1 MIDSLCQQTNM
12 LKNRFK
18 PRSLVWVNY
27 SKETYMKSIITLF
40 TAFFLMFAMVS
51 EADAKRFGGGGF
63 GKSFKTSPFASKKAA
78 PAKKDQ
84 QQNQAGQK
92 KGGMMGG
99 LMGGLL
105 AGGLFAALLGSG
117 AFEDIQIMDIII
129 MALLAFLA
137 FKLFKGFMGARHQ
150 AQPRMAAEGNSTQRH
165 NFEMPRDAG
174 AAGTSSLQD
183 VPATQA
189 TGFNQDEVPFN
200 LPADFDQ
207 QAFIEGSLSHY
218 RTVQE
223 SWNKGELEVIEE
235 YVSPELFTALS
246 QQRNKLMVPPQ
257 TEILDLT
264 AEIVRADQAGDSAEI
279 SILFRGVCKDELEK
293 SQDGIFDIWH
303 LQRDL
308 STENADW
315 VIVGIEAE

>member
-1 MIDSLCQQTNM
+1 
-12 LKNRFK
+12 
-18 PRSLVWVNY
+18 
-27 SKETYMKSIITLF
+27 MKSIITAF

-63 GKSFKTSPFASKKAA
+63 GKSVKTSPFASKKAA
-78 PAKKDQ
+78 PAKGAQ
-84 QQNQAGQK
+84 QKQAGQK

-117 AFEDIQIMDIII
+117 AFEDLQIMDMII
-129 MALLAFLA
+129 MAALAFLA
-137 FKLFKGFMGARHQ
+137 FKLFKGFMSGGARSRQ
-150 AQPRMAAEGNSTQRH
+150 QPSAAGLGSNQNQRH
-165 NFEMPRDAG
+165 SFEMPHDAASAG
-174 AAGTSSLQD
+174 ASAQAL
-183 VPATQA
+183 PETQA
-189 TGFNQDEVPFN
+189 TGFNQDEIPFN
-200 LPADFDQ
+200 LPEGFDQ
-207 QAFIEGSLSHY
+207 QGFIEGSLNHY

-223 SWNKGELEVIEE
+223 SWNKGELETIEE
-235 YVSPELFTALS
+235 YVSPELFSALS

-257 TEILDLT
+257 TEIIDLT

>member
-1 MIDSLCQQTNM
+1 
-12 LKNRFK
+12 
-18 PRSLVWVNY
+18 
-27 SKETYMKSIITLF
+27 MKSIITVF

-63 GKSFKTSPFASKKAA
+63 GKSYKTSPFASKKAT
-78 PAKKDQ
+78 PTKKDQ
-84 QQNQAGQK
+84 QQNQAGQR

-117 AFEDIQIMDIII
+117 AFENIQIMDMIIL
-129 MALLAFLA
+129 ALLVFVAL
-137 FKLFKGFMGARHQ
+137 KLFKGFMGAKQSQHRAAAPGNAQGHQ
-150 AQPRMAAEGNSTQRH
+150 
-165 NFEMPRDAG
+165 FEMPQDAHSPFG
-174 AAGTSSLQD
+174 NNKFQE

-189 TGFNQDEVPFN
+189 TGFHQDEIPFN
-200 LPADFDQ
+200 LPAGFDQ
-207 QAFIEGSLSHY
+207 QAFIEGALSHY

-223 SWNKGELEVIEE
+223 SWNNGELNVIEE
-235 YVSPELFTALS
+235 YVSPELFAALS
-246 QQRNKLMVPPQ
+246 EQRNKLMIPPQ
-257 TEILDLT
+257 TEILDLN

-279 SILFRGVCKDELEK
+279 SILFRGICKDELEK

>member
-1 MIDSLCQQTNM
+1 
-12 LKNRFK
+12 
-18 PRSLVWVNY
+18 
-27 SKETYMKSIITLF
+27 MKSILTLF
-40 TAFFLMFAMVS
+40 TAFFMMFAMVS

-63 GKSFKTSPFASKKAA
+63 GKTFKTSPFASKKAA

-84 QQNQAGQK
+84 QQTPAGQR

-117 AFEDIQIMDIII
+117 AFENIQMMDIII
-129 MALLAFLA
+129 LALLAFFA
-137 FKLFKGFMGARHQ
+137 FKLFKGFMGTKQTHQ
-150 AQPRMAAEGNSTQRH
+150 RMAGSSNHSMPGMDTNRH
-165 NFEMPRDAG
+165 NFEMPRDAEFND
-174 AAGTSSLQD
+174 ARIQAQA
-183 VPATQA
+183 PETQA
-189 TGFNQDEVPFN
+189 TGFNQDEIPFN
-200 LPADFDQ
+200 LPESFDQ
-207 QAFIEGSLSHY
+207 QAFIDGALNHY
-218 RTVQE
+218 RTLQE
-223 SWNKGELEVIEE
+223 SWNNGDLKIIEE
-235 YVSPELFTALS
+235 YVSPELFSALS
-246 QQRNKLMVPPQ
+246 QQRNKLKIPPQ
-257 TEILDLT
+257 TEIVDLS

-279 SILFRGVCKDELEK
+279 SLLFRGICKDELEK

>member
-1 MIDSLCQQTNM
+1 
-12 LKNRFK
+12 
-18 PRSLVWVNY
+18 
-27 SKETYMKSIITLF
+27 MKSKLTLITTVF
-40 TAFFLMFAMVS
+40 TAFFLMFAVVS

-84 QQNQAGQK
+84 QQQQAGQK
-92 KGGMMGG
+92 KSGMMGG

-117 AFEDIQIMDIII
+117 AFEDLQVMDMII
-129 MALLAFLA
+129 MALLAFVA
-137 FKLFKGFMGARHQ
+137 FKLFKGFMSSRQQ
-150 AQPRMAAEGNSTQRH
+150 AQPRMAADGNSPQRH
-165 NFEMPRDAG
+165 NFEMPRDANNDQSR
-174 AAGTSSLQD
+174 SSQEI
-183 VPATQA
+183 PTAEE
-189 TGFNQDEVPFN
+189 TGFNQDEIPFN
-200 LPADFDQ
+200 LPEGFDQ
-207 QAFIEGSLSHY
+207 QGFIEGSLNHY

-223 SWNKGELEVIEE
+223 SWNKGELETIKE
-235 YVSPELFTALS
+235 YVSPELFAALS
-246 QQRNKLMVPPQ
+246 QQRSKLMMPPQ
-257 TEILDLT
+257 TEIVDLN

>member
-1 MIDSLCQQTNM
+1 
-12 LKNRFK
+12 
-18 PRSLVWVNY
+18 
-27 SKETYMKSIITLF
+27 MKSIITVF
-40 TAFFLMFAMVS
+40 TTFFLMFAMVS

-63 GKSFKTSPFASKKAA
+63 GKSYKTSPFASKKAT

-84 QQNQAGQK
+84 QQAGQK
-92 KGGMMGG
+92 KSGMMGG

-117 AFEDIQIMDIII
+117 AFEDIQIMDMVI
-129 MALLAFLA
+129 MAALAFLA
-137 FKLFKGFMGARHQ
+137 FKLFKGFMSGGARSRQQPSVAGLGSNQTHQ
-150 AQPRMAAEGNSTQRH
+150 RQS
-165 NFEMPRDAG
+165 FEMPRDAG
-174 AAGTSSLQD
+174 NETQSAQAATSSE
-183 VPATQA
+183 TES
-189 TGFNQDEVPFN
+189 FNQDDIPFN
-200 LPADFDQ
+200 LPEGFDQ
-207 QAFIEGSLSHY
+207 QGFIEGALSHY

-223 SWNKGELEVIEE
+223 SWNKGELETIEE
-235 YVSPELFTALS
+235 YVSPELYAALS
-246 QQRNKLMVPPQ
+246 QQRNKLMIPPQ
-257 TEILDLT
+257 TEVIDLN

-308 STENADW
+308 NTENADW

>member
-1 MIDSLCQQTNM
+1 
-12 LKNRFK
+12 
-18 PRSLVWVNY
+18 
-27 SKETYMKSIITLF
+27 MKSIITVF

-63 GKSFKTSPFASKKAA
+63 GKSYKTSPFASKKAT

-84 QQNQAGQK
+84 QQAGQK
-92 KGGMMGG
+92 KSGMMGG

-117 AFEDIQIMDIII
+117 AFEDIQIMDMVI
-129 MALLAFLA
+129 MAALAFLA
-137 FKLFKGFMGARHQ
+137 FKLFKGFMSGGARSRQQPSVAGLGGNQTHQ
-150 AQPRMAAEGNSTQRH
+150 RQS
-165 NFEMPRDAG
+165 FEMPRDAG
-174 AAGTSSLQD
+174 NETQSAQAATSSE
-183 VPATQA
+183 TEE
-189 TGFNQDEVPFN
+189 FNQDDIPFN
-200 LPADFDQ
+200 LPEGFDQ
-207 QAFIEGSLSHY
+207 QGFIEGALSHY

-223 SWNKGELEVIEE
+223 SWNKGELETIEE
-235 YVSPELFTALS
+235 YVSPELYAALS
-246 QQRNKLMVPPQ
+246 QQRNKLMIPPQ
-257 TEILDLT
+257 TEVIDLN

-308 STENADW
+308 NTENADW

>member
-1 MIDSLCQQTNM
+1 
-12 LKNRFK
+12 
-18 PRSLVWVNY
+18 
-27 SKETYMKSIITLF
+27 MKSKLTLITTVF
-40 TAFFLMFAMVS
+40 TAFFLMFAVVS

-84 QQNQAGQK
+84 QQQQAGQK
-92 KGGMMGG
+92 KSGMMGG

-117 AFEDIQIMDIII
+117 AFEDLQVMDMII
-129 MALLAFLA
+129 MALLAFVA
-137 FKLFKGFMGARHQ
+137 FKLFKGFMSSRQQ
-150 AQPRMAAEGNSTQRH
+150 AQPRMAADGNSPQRH
-165 NFEMPRDAG
+165 NFEMPRDV
-174 AAGTSSLQD
+174 TSDQSRSSQEI
-183 VPATQA
+183 PTAEE
-189 TGFNQDEVPFN
+189 TGFNQDEIPFN
-200 LPADFDQ
+200 LPEGFDQ
-207 QAFIEGSLSHY
+207 QGFIEGSLNHY

-223 SWNKGELEVIEE
+223 SWNKGELETIKE
-235 YVSPELFTALS
+235 YVSPELFAALS
-246 QQRNKLMVPPQ
+246 QQRSKLMVPPQ
-257 TEILDLT
+257 TEIVDLN

>member
-1 MIDSLCQQTNM
+1 
-12 LKNRFK
+12 
-18 PRSLVWVNY
+18 
-27 SKETYMKSIITLF
+27 MKSTITFIATAF

-63 GKSFKTSPFASKKAA
+63 GKTFKTSPFASKKAT
-78 PAKKDQ
+78 PAKNSQ
-84 QQNQAGQK
+84 QKQAGQK

-117 AFEDIQIMDIII
+117 AFEDLQVMDMII
-129 MALLAFLA
+129 MAALAFFA
-137 FKLFKGFMGARHQ
+137 FKLFKGFMGARPRQQ
-150 AQPRMAAEGNSTQRH
+150 ASMAGFSGNQGSNQQQRQS
-165 NFEMPRDAG
+165 FEMPRDAG
-174 AAGTSSLQD
+174 TNASSSQE
-183 VPATQA
+183 ASSAQTTA
-189 TGFNQDEVPFN
+189 FNQDEIPFN
-200 LPADFDQ
+200 LPEGFDQ
-207 QAFIEGSLSHY
+207 QGFIEGSLSHY

-223 SWNKGELEVIEE
+223 SWNKGELETIEE
-235 YVSPELFTALS
+235 YVSPELFAALS
-246 QQRNKLMVPPQ
+246 QQRSKLMVPPQ
-257 TEILDLT
+257 TEVTDLS

-279 SILFRGVCKDELEK
+279 SILFRGICKDELEK

>member
-1 MIDSLCQQTNM
+1 
-12 LKNRFK
+12 
-18 PRSLVWVNY
+18 
-27 SKETYMKSIITLF
+27 MKSTISKVATLF

-63 GKSFKTSPFASKKAA
+63 GKTFKTSPFASKKAA
-78 PAKKDQ
+78 PAKNSQ
-84 QQNQAGQK
+84 QKQAGQK

-117 AFEDIQIMDIII
+117 AFEDLQVMDMII
-129 MALLAFLA
+129 MAALAFLA
-137 FKLFKGFMGARHQ
+137 FKLFKGFMGARPKQQ
-150 AQPRMAAEGNSTQRH
+150 ASMAGLSGQGGNQQRQS
-165 NFEMPRDAG
+165 FEMPRDAG
-174 AAGTSSLQD
+174 SN
-183 VPATQA
+183 PAPEAPETQA
-189 TGFNQDEVPFN
+189 TGFNQDDVPFN
-200 LPADFDQ
+200 LPEGFDQ
-207 QAFIEGSLSHY
+207 QGFIEGSLNHY

-223 SWNKGELEVIEE
+223 SWNKGELETIEE
-235 YVSPELFTALS
+235 YVSPELFAALS

-257 TEILDLT
+257 TEILDLN
-264 AEIVRADQAGDSAEI
+264 AEIVRADKAGDSAEI
-279 SILFRGVCKDELEK
+279 SILFRGICKDELEK

>member
-1 MIDSLCQQTNM
+1 
-12 LKNRFK
+12 
-18 PRSLVWVNY
+18 
-27 SKETYMKSIITLF
+27 MKSIITVF
-40 TAFFLMFAMVS
+40 TTFFLMFAMVS

-63 GKSFKTSPFASKKAA
+63 GKSYKTSPFASKKAT

-84 QQNQAGQK
+84 QQAGQK
-92 KGGMMGG
+92 KSGMMGG

-117 AFEDIQIMDIII
+117 AFEDIQIMDMVI
-129 MALLAFLA
+129 MAALAFLA
-137 FKLFKGFMGARHQ
+137 FKLFKGFMSGGARSRQ
-150 AQPRMAAEGNSTQRH
+150 QPSVAGLGSNQTNQRQS
-165 NFEMPRDAG
+165 FEMPRDAG
-174 AAGTSSLQD
+174 NETQSAQAATSSE
-183 VPATQA
+183 TES
-189 TGFNQDEVPFN
+189 FNQDDIPFN
-200 LPADFDQ
+200 LPEGFDQ
-207 QAFIEGSLSHY
+207 QGFIEGALSHY

-223 SWNKGELEVIEE
+223 SWNKGELETIEE
-235 YVSPELFTALS
+235 YVSPELYAALS
-246 QQRNKLMVPPQ
+246 QQRNKLMIPPQ
-257 TEILDLT
+257 TEVIDLN

-308 STENADW
+308 NTENADW

>member
-1 MIDSLCQQTNM
+1 
-12 LKNRFK
+12 
-18 PRSLVWVNY
+18 
-27 SKETYMKSIITLF
+27 MKSIITAF

-63 GKSFKTSPFASKKAA
+63 GKSYKTSPFASKKAA

-84 QQNQAGQK
+84 QQNQAGQNQAGQK

-99 LMGGLL
+99 LMSGLL

-129 MALLAFLA
+129 LALLAFVVV
-137 FKLFKGFMGARHQ
+137 KLFKGFMGSKQ
-150 AQPRMAAEGNSTQRH
+150 QTQPRMASGTNTPNSRS
-165 NFEMPRDAG
+165 FDMPRDTNSAFQS
-174 AAGTSSLQD
+174 GTVNEVQE
-183 VPATQA
+183 TQA

-200 LPADFDQ
+200 LPEGFDQ
-207 QAFIEGSLSHY
+207 RAFIEGALNHY

-223 SWNKGELEVIEE
+223 SWNKGELSVIEE
-235 YVSPELFTALS
+235 YVSPELFAALS
-246 QQRNKLMVPPQ
+246 EQRNKLMVPPQ
-257 TEILDLT
+257 TEITDLS

-279 SILFRGVCKDELEK
+279 SILFRGVCKDDLEK

-308 STENADW
+308 STDNADW

>member
-1 MIDSLCQQTNM
+1 M
-12 LKNRFK
+12 
-18 PRSLVWVNY
+18 
-27 SKETYMKSIITLF
+27 
-40 TAFFLMFAMVS
+40 S

-63 GKSFKTSPFASKKAA
+63 GKSFKTSPFASKKAT

-117 AFEDIQIMDIII
+117 AFEDIQVMDMIII
-129 MALLAFLA
+129 ALLAFLA
-137 FKLFKGFMGARHQ
+137 FKLFKGFISSKQQ
-150 AQPRMAAEGNSTQRH
+150 AQPRMAADGNNAQRH
-165 NFEMPRDAG
+165 SFEMPNNQNFDQ
-174 AAGTSSLQD
+174 THPVQE
-183 VPATQA
+183 VPQTQA
-189 TGFNQDEVPFN
+189 TGFSQDEIPFN
-200 LPADFDQ
+200 LPEGFDQ
-207 QAFIEGSLSHY
+207 QAFIEGSLNHY

-223 SWNKGELEVIEE
+223 SWNKGELEIIKE
-235 YVSPELFTALS
+235 YVSPELFAALS
-246 QQRNKLMVPPQ
+246 QQRSKLMVPPQ
-257 TEILDLT
+257 TEIVDLN

-279 SILFRGVCKDELEK
+279 SILFRGVCKDDLEK

>member
-1 MIDSLCQQTNM
+1 
-12 LKNRFK
+12 
-18 PRSLVWVNY
+18 
-27 SKETYMKSIITLF
+27 MKSTITFIATAF

-63 GKSFKTSPFASKKAA
+63 GKTFKTSPFASKKAT
-78 PAKKDQ
+78 PAKNSQ
-84 QQNQAGQK
+84 QKQAGQK

-117 AFEDIQIMDIII
+117 AFEDLQIMDMII
-129 MALLAFLA
+129 MAALAFLA
-137 FKLFKGFMGARHQ
+137 FKLFKGFMGARPRQQ
-150 AQPRMAAEGNSTQRH
+150 ASMAGLSANQGNSQQQRQS
-165 NFEMPRDAG
+165 FEMPRDAG
-174 AAGTSSLQD
+174 SSAQE
-183 VPATQA
+183 VPETQA
-189 TGFNQDEVPFN
+189 TGFNQDEIPFN
-200 LPADFDQ
+200 LPEGFDQ
-207 QAFIEGSLSHY
+207 QGFIEGSLSHY

-223 SWNKGELEVIEE
+223 SWNKGELETIEE
-235 YVSPELFTALS
+235 YVSPELFAALS

-257 TEILDLT
+257 TEVTELS

-279 SILFRGVCKDELEK
+279 SILFRGICKDELEK

>member
-1 MIDSLCQQTNM
+1 
-12 LKNRFK
+12 
-18 PRSLVWVNY
+18 
-27 SKETYMKSIITLF
+27 MKSKLTLITTVF
-40 TAFFLMFAMVS
+40 TAFFLMFAVVS

-84 QQNQAGQK
+84 QQQQAGQK
-92 KGGMMGG
+92 KSGMMGG

-117 AFEDIQIMDIII
+117 AFEDLQVMDMII
-129 MALLAFLA
+129 MALLAFVA
-137 FKLFKGFMGARHQ
+137 FKLFKGFMSSRQQ
-150 AQPRMAAEGNSTQRH
+150 AQPRMAADGNSPQRH
-165 NFEMPRDAG
+165 NFEMPRDA
-174 AAGTSSLQD
+174 TSDQSRSSQEI
-183 VPATQA
+183 PTAEE
-189 TGFNQDEVPFN
+189 TGFNQNEIPFN
-200 LPADFDQ
+200 LPEGFDQ
-207 QAFIEGSLSHY
+207 QGFIEGSLNHY

-223 SWNKGELEVIEE
+223 SWNKGELETIKE
-235 YVSPELFTALS
+235 YVSPELFAALS
-246 QQRNKLMVPPQ
+246 QQRSKLMVPPQ
-257 TEILDLT
+257 TEIVDLN

>member
-1 MIDSLCQQTNM
+1 
-12 LKNRFK
+12 
-18 PRSLVWVNY
+18 
-27 SKETYMKSIITLF
+27 MKSIITVF

-63 GKSFKTSPFASKKAA
+63 GKSFKTSPFASKKAT
-78 PAKKDQ
+78 PAKDTSQK
-84 QQNQAGQK
+84 QAGQK

-105 AGGLFAALLGSG
+105 AGGIFAALLGSG
-117 AFEDIQIMDIII
+117 AFEDIQIMDMII
-129 MALLAFLA
+129 MAALAFLA
-137 FKLFKGFMGARHQ
+137 FKLFKGFMSGGARSRQQPSVAGLGGHQ
-150 AQPRMAAEGNSTQRH
+150 PQQRQS
-165 NFEMPRDAG
+165 FEMPRDAG
-174 AAGTSSLQD
+174 AEVQNKEQEAY
-183 VPATQA
+183 ATQA
-189 TGFNQDEVPFN
+189 TDFNQDEVPFN
-200 LPADFDQ
+200 LPEGFDQ
-207 QAFIEGSLSHY
+207 KDFIEGALSHY

-223 SWNKGELEVIEE
+223 SWNKGELVTIEE
-235 YVSPELFTALS
+235 YVSPELFLALS
-246 QQRNKLMVPPQ
+246 QQRNKLAIAPQ
-257 TEILDLT
+257 TEVVDLT

-293 SQDGIFDIWH
+293 SQDGIYDIWH

>member
-1 MIDSLCQQTNM
+1 
-12 LKNRFK
+12 
-18 PRSLVWVNY
+18 
-27 SKETYMKSIITLF
+27 MKSIITLI
-40 TAFFLMFAMVS
+40 TAFFMMFAMIS

-63 GKSFKTSPFASKKAA
+63 GKSYKTSPFASKKAA

-84 QQNQAGQK
+84 KQNQAGQK

-117 AFEDIQIMDIII
+117 AFEGLQIMDMIL
-129 MALLAFLA
+129 MAGLAFLA
-137 FKLFKGFMGARHQ
+137 FKLFKGFMGARPQQQ
-150 AQPRMAAEGNSTQRH
+150 AAMPGHTPTSAQRQS
-165 NFEMPRDAG
+165 FDMPRDAG
-174 AAGTSSLQD
+174 DTSQPQETFDTS
-183 VPATQA
+183 A

-200 LPADFDQ
+200 LPEGFDQ
-207 QAFIEGSLSHY
+207 QGFIEGALSHY
-218 RTVQE
+218 KTVQE

-235 YVSPELFTALS
+235 YVSPELFSALS

-257 TEILDLT
+257 TEILDLS
-264 AEIVRADQAGDSAEI
+264 AEIVRADKAGDSAEI
-279 SILFRGVCKDELEK
+279 SILFRGICKDDLEK

-308 STENADW
+308 NTENADW
-315 VIVGIEAE
+315 IIVGIEAE

>member
-1 MIDSLCQQTNM
+1 
-12 LKNRFK
+12 
-18 PRSLVWVNY
+18 
-27 SKETYMKSIITLF
+27 MKSIITLF

-78 PAKKDQ
+78 PAKNSQ
-84 QQNQAGQK
+84 QKQAGQK

-117 AFEDIQIMDIII
+117 AFEDLQVMDMII
-129 MALLAFLA
+129 MAALAFLA
-137 FKLFKGFMGARHQ
+137 FKLFKGFMSGGARSRQ
-150 AQPRMAAEGNSTQRH
+150 QPSAAGLGSNQNQRH
-165 NFEMPRDAG
+165 SFEMPRDAG
-174 AAGTSSLQD
+174 SAGASAQPAAE
-183 VPATQA
+183 TQ
-189 TGFNQDEVPFN
+189 TTEFNQDDIPFN
-200 LPADFDQ
+200 LPEGFDQ
-207 QAFIEGSLSHY
+207 QGFIEGSLSHY

-223 SWNKGELEVIEE
+223 SWNKGELETIEE
-235 YVSPELFTALS
+235 YVSPELFSALS

-257 TEILDLT
+257 TEVVDLT